1 MILWKLTPKLA
12 TRKFNKI
19 LKQLNYSLFEIKN
32 IARQL
37 WNDHSNKKVWAFHA
51 AMGSGKTTLIHALCD
66 VLEVNSTVSSPTFAI
81 INQYKSPLAKSIYHM
96 DWYRIK
102 DETEAIQAGCE
113 DCIESGHYCFIEWP
127 EKCPQLLPE
136 NTLHIY
142 IETLSDVMR
151 IIKIA

>member
-1 MILWKLTPKLA
+1 M
-12 TRKFNKI
+12 
-19 LKQLNYSLFEIKN
+19 KQLNYSLFEIKN